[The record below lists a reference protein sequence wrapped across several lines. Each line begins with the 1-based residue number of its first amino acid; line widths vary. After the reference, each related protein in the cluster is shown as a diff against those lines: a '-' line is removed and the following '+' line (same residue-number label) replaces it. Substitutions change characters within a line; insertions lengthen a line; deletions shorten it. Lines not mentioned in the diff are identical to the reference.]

1 MKFYA
6 EVSKGEFTSTATI
19 NPAKIPFQGYPKQA
33 TAVLI
38 DPSPELC

>member
-6 EVSKGEFTSTATI
+6 EVSEGEFTSTATI